1 MPWLI
6 IEKLKNVPA
15 WQTWVAEPVKYASSK
30 PYTRKSSNPENFRF
44 VPALLYTAEIGV
56 SASDV
61 ADANN
66 DAGNDDDNDD
76 ADAEAEPKS

>member
-1 MPWLI
+1 MAE
-6 IEKLKNVPA
+6 IEKLKNVQA
-15 WQTWVAEPVKYASSK
+15 WVAEPVKYASSK

-61 ADANN
+61 ADNADNA
-66 DAGNDDDNDD
+66 DDVDDD
-76 ADAEAEPKS
+76 DAEAEPKS